1 MTNEALRTI
10 LPVAGWGEER
20 IREVKITGGA
30 DPILPTPFRIG
41 ETSAAALA
49 AVGLAVSDLWALR
62 TGRRQEIEL
71 DTRQATASLRSGH
84 YLKMDG
90 ADVSTE
96 RNTIM
101 GVYPARNGRWSYLH
115 CNFPNHR
122 GAALSVLGVPEDREA
137 VRKAVAQWDALEL
150 EEAIIA
156 AKGAGGMVRTMDEWA
171 KHPQA
176 AAIASLPLME
186 IVKIGESAPEKL
198 PDGSRPLSGT
208 RVLDL
213 TRVLAGPTCA
223 RTLAEH
229 GADVLKITG
238 AHLPNIGYQE
248 YDTGHGKLSAH
259 LDLREPK
266 DLETLRGL
274 VREAD
279 VFSQGY
285 RPGTLGQRGLSPEAL
300 AKLRP
305 GIIFVSLCAFGHVG
319 PWASRRGFDTVVQ
332 TVSGITSRQ
341 GELFPG
347 AAPGPQFYPVSA
359 IDYLTGYFMAFGA
372 IVALARRAREGGSWL
387 VRISLAQTGRW
398 LVDRGEVP
406 QAQLNGV
413 PKEFT
418 ADELAR
424 WSTETETPRG
434 RLGHLTPIVEP
445 CDPPLGRVARQ
456 PRLDCGI
463 DRGAVGD
470 AQIVG
475 EKARVGAQFRHGE
488 RIDKALIGLLLARRQ
503 RDLAVLGAEHAVGR
517 DDRVIV
523 AGARRLLAGR
533 QVIGGEKREQAQQTV
548 VETGA

>member
-1 MTNEALRTI
+1 MANDALRTI
-10 LPVAGWGEER
+10 LPVAGWLDER
-20 IREVKITGGA
+20 TREVEITGGP

-41 ETSAAALA
+41 ETSTAALA
-49 AVGLAVSDLWALR
+49 AVGLAASDLWTLR
-62 TGRRQEIEL
+62 TGRRQEITL
-71 DTRQATASLRSGH
+71 DTRHATASLRSGH

-90 ADVSTE
+90 AHVSTD

-101 GVYPARNGRWSYLH
+101 GVYPARSGRWSYLH

-122 GAALSVLGVPEDREA
+122 AAALSVLGVPEDRDA

-186 IVKIGESAPEKL
+186 IVKIGDSRPEKL
-198 PDGSRPLSGT
+198 PDGDRPLSGI

-229 GADVLKITG
+229 GADVLKITA
-238 AHLPNIGYQE
+238 AHLPNLGYQE
-248 YDTGHGKLSAH
+248 YDTGHGKLAAN

-266 DLETLRGL
+266 DVEMLREL
-274 VREAD
+274 VREGD

-285 RPGTLGQRGLSPEAL
+285 RPGTLADRGFSPEAL
-300 AKLRP
+300 ARLRP
-305 GIIFVSLCAFGHVG
+305 GIVCVSLSAFGHVG

-332 TVSGITSRQ
+332 TVSGITARQ

-359 IDYLTGYFMAFGA
+359 IDYLTGYLMAFGA
-372 IVALARRAREGGSWL
+372 MVALARRAREGGSWL

-398 LVDRGEVP
+398 LVGRGEVP
-406 QAQLNGV
+406 EAALRNVAIEFPQADL
-413 PKEFT
+413 
-418 ADELAR
+418 DR
-424 WSTETETPRG
+424 WSIESEAPAGRLRHLGPTVRLSETPPYWARPSVP
-434 RLGHLTPIVEP
+434 LGHNEP
-445 CDPPLGRVARQ
+445 AWPAR
-456 PRLDCGI
+456 
-463 DRGAVGD
+463 
-470 AQIVG
+470 
-475 EKARVGAQFRHGE
+475 
-488 RIDKALIGLLLARRQ
+488 
-503 RDLAVLGAEHAVGR
+503 
-517 DDRVIV
+517 
-523 AGARRLLAGR
+523 AGA
-533 QVIGGEKREQAQQTV
+533 
-548 VETGA
+548 

>member
-1 MTNEALRTI
+1 MTNDALRTI
-10 LPVAGWGEER
+10 LPIAGWSEER
-20 IREVKITGGA
+20 ARGVEISGGT

-41 ETSAAALA
+41 ETSTAALA
-49 AVGLAVSDLWALR
+49 AVGLAVSDLWELR
-62 TGRRQEIEL
+62 SGRRQEVAV

-84 YLKMDG
+84 YMQING
-90 ADVSTE
+90 ASVSTE
-96 RNTIM
+96 RNQVM
-101 GVYPARNGRWSYLH
+101 GVYPAKNGRWSYLH

-122 GAALSVLGVPEDREA
+122 AAALSVLGVPEDREA
-137 VRKAVAQWDALEL
+137 VRQAVANWDALDL

-171 KHPQA
+171 QHPQA

-186 IVKIGESAPEKL
+186 IVKIGDSPPEPL
-198 PDGSRPLSGT
+198 PDGDRPLSGV

-238 AHLPNIGYQE
+238 PHLPHLGYQE

-259 LDLREPK
+259 LDLRQPK

-285 RPGTLGQRGLSPEAL
+285 RPGTLGNRGLSPEAL
-300 AKLRP
+300 AQLRP
-305 GIIFVSLCAFGHVG
+305 GLVFVSLSAFSHVG

-332 TVSGITSRQ
+332 TVSGITNRQ

-359 IDYLTGYFMAFGA
+359 IDYLTGYLMAFGA
-372 IVALARRAREGGSWL
+372 MVGLARRVREGGSWL

-398 LVDRGEVP
+398 LVGRGQVPEVD
-406 QAQLNGV
+406 LKDV

-418 ADELAR
+418 PEELER
-424 WSTETETPRG
+424 WSMTSDTPAGRLHHLGPVVRLSETPPRWA
-434 RLGHLTPIVEP
+434 RPSV
-445 CDPPLGRVARQ
+445 PLGYHEPVWPAR
-456 PRLDCGI
+456 
-463 DRGAVGD
+463 AS
-470 AQIVG
+470 
-475 EKARVGAQFRHGE
+475 
-488 RIDKALIGLLLARRQ
+488 
-503 RDLAVLGAEHAVGR
+503 
-517 DDRVIV
+517 
-523 AGARRLLAGR
+523 
-533 QVIGGEKREQAQQTV
+533 
-548 VETGA
+548 

>member
-1 MTNEALRTI
+1 MTHDALRTI
-10 LPVAGWGEER
+10 LPVAGWSDDR
-20 IREVKITGGA
+20 AREVEITGGT

-41 ETSAAALA
+41 DTSAAALA

-62 TGRRQEIEL
+62 TGRRQEL
-71 DTRQATASLRSGH
+71 AVDTRQATASLRSGH

-90 ADVSTE
+90 AHVSTE
-96 RNTIM
+96 RNTVM
-101 GVYPARNGRWSYLH
+101 GVYPAKNGRWSYLH

-122 GAALSVLGVPEDREA
+122 AAALSVLGVPEDREA

-186 IVKIGESAPEKL
+186 IVKIGESSPEKL
-198 PDGSRPLSGT
+198 PDGDRPLSGI

-266 DLETLRGL
+266 DVEILRGL
-274 VREAD
+274 VRETD

-285 RPGTLGQRGLSPEAL
+285 RPGTLGTRGFSPEML

-305 GIIFVSLCAFGHVG
+305 GIVFVSLCAFGHVG

-341 GELFPG
+341 GDLFPG
-347 AAPGPQFYPVSA
+347 SAPGPQFYPVSA
-359 IDYLTGYFMAFGA
+359 IDYLTGYLMAFGA
-372 IVALARRAREGGSWL
+372 MAALARRAREGGSWL

-398 LVDRGEVP
+398 LVGRGQVP
-406 QAQLNGV
+406 EAELKDV
-413 PKEFT
+413 EKEFT
-418 ADELAR
+418 SSELER
-424 WSTETETPRG
+424 WSITSETPVG
-434 RLGHLTPIVEP
+434 RLRHLGPVVRLSETPPRWARPSV
-445 CDPPLGRVARQ
+445 PLGYNEPVWPARA
-456 PRLDCGI
+456 P
-463 DRGAVGD
+463 
-470 AQIVG
+470 
-475 EKARVGAQFRHGE
+475 
-488 RIDKALIGLLLARRQ
+488 
-503 RDLAVLGAEHAVGR
+503 
-517 DDRVIV
+517 
-523 AGARRLLAGR
+523 
-533 QVIGGEKREQAQQTV
+533 
-548 VETGA
+548 

>member
-1 MTNEALRTI
+1 MTNDALRTI
-10 LPVAGWGEER
+10 LPIAGWSDER
-20 IREVKITGGA
+20 TREVEITGET

-49 AVGLAVSDLWALR
+49 AVGLAVSDIWTLR
-62 TGRRQEIEL
+62 TGRSQQVAV
-71 DTRQATASLRSGH
+71 DARQATASLRSGH
-84 YLKMDG
+84 YMKMEG
-90 ADVSTE
+90 APVSTE
-96 RNTIM
+96 RNTVM

-122 GAALSVLGVPEDREA
+122 AAALSVLGVPEDREA
-137 VRKAVAQWDALEL
+137 VRKAVAGWDALEL

-186 IVKIGESAPEKL
+186 IVKIGESSPEKL
-198 PDGSRPLSGT
+198 PDGHRPLSGI

-238 AHLPNIGYQE
+238 AHLPNLGYQE

-259 LDLREPK
+259 LDLREPR
-266 DLETLRGL
+266 DVETLRGL
-274 VREAD
+274 VRDAD

-285 RPGTLGQRGLSPEAL
+285 RPGTLGARGFSPEAL

-305 GIIFVSLCAFGHVG
+305 GIVIVSLCAFGHVG

-347 AAPGPQFYPVSA
+347 AEPGPQFYPVSA
-359 IDYLTGYFMAFGA
+359 IDYLTGYLMAFGA
-372 IVALARRAREGGSWL
+372 IVALTRRAREGGSWL

-398 LVDRGEVP
+398 LVGRGQVP
-406 QAQLNGV
+406 ETQLRDV

-418 ADELAR
+418 AAEIER
-424 WSTETETPRG
+424 WSTTSETPVG
-434 RLGHLTPIVEP
+434 RLRHLAPVVRMSETPPRWARPSV
-445 CDPPLGRVARQ
+445 PLGYHEPVWP
-456 PRLDCGI
+456 PRS
-463 DRGAVGD
+463 
-470 AQIVG
+470 
-475 EKARVGAQFRHGE
+475 
-488 RIDKALIGLLLARRQ
+488 
-503 RDLAVLGAEHAVGR
+503 
-517 DDRVIV
+517 
-523 AGARRLLAGR
+523 
-533 QVIGGEKREQAQQTV
+533 T
-548 VETGA
+548 